1 MRFVERRESVL
12 LCGPVGVGKTHAAQ
26 ALGMPACRA
35 GYTVLF
41 TKTSALL
48 RDLAGGRADGSWE
61 PRLRRYLQSD
71 VLILDDFGMREFTST
86 QAEDL
91 YELICGRYR
100 AGSMIVTSN
109 RPPTDW
115 YTLFPNP
122 VLAESALDRLVNSA
136 HHVIFRGRTYRPLRR
151 PDRDLNDADEVLDDL
166 EEQHP
171 GRSRQKRARET
182 AQDARNDDDATPDTS
197 DDDAPNAPIQRRS

>member
-1 MRFVERRESVL
+1 MRRRRW
-12 LCGPVGVGKTHAAQ
+12 GT
-26 ALGMPACRA
+26 PACRA

-61 PRLRRYLQSD
+61 PRLRKYLQSD

-100 AGSMIVTSN
+100 AGSMMVTSN

-115 YTLFPNP
+115 YTLFPNA

-136 HHVIFRGRTYRPLRR
+136 HHVIFRGARIARCAVRIATRPATT
-151 PDRDLNDADEVLDDL
+151 PWIS
-166 EEQHP
+166 
-171 GRSRQKRARET
+171 RSET
-182 AQDARNDDDATPDTS
+182 LSPR
-197 DDDAPNAPIQRRS
+197 RRSALARPSRRTPMTLTTPPPASTPNRTTEEELRAATIHR